1 MKPGGENLALAMTW
15 DGARWPVRRLP
26 AAARAFLKAEE
37 RAPSSAKVRRFFEED
52 RVSELRVCWVPRL
65 RGGENVLCAP
75 FMTTTGLRLGFRTA
89 KINQFGDVLGV
100 VYRRIGST
108 RST

>member
-1 MKPGGENLALAMTW
+1 MKQRGEIVALALTW

-26 AAARAFLKAEE
+26 TAARAFLKAQE
-37 RAPSSAKVRRFFEED
+37 RGPSVAKVSRLFAED
-52 RVSELRVCWVPRL
+52 RVKELRVCWVPRL
-65 RGGENVLCAP
+65 RGGEKVLCAP
-75 FMTTTGLRLGFRTA
+75 FMTTTGLRLGFRAA

-100 VYRRIGST
+100 VYRRTGST